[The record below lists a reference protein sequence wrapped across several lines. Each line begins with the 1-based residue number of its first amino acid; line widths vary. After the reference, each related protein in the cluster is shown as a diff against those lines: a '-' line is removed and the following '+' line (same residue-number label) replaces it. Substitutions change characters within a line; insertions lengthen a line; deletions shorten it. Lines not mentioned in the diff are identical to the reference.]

1 MPAEAGE
8 KRNVAIWLLLDEPS
22 LSAPAGDGI
31 LGTAGTAAAAELAP
45 RALLLEEPT
54 LLARKLRR
62 DGSISPGTL
71 RRGAGLTAGLG

>member
-31 LGTAGTAAAAELAP
+31 LGAAGMAEAKPVP
-45 RALLLEEPT
+45 RTLRLEEPI

-62 DGSISPGTL
+62 DGSISPGT
-71 RRGAGLTAGLG
+71 RRSGAGLTAGLG